1 MNKHMLEVR
10 VMTTNDGTVDVIQ
23 EVQGMEDSYIRL
35 QPEQLDTV
43 IGWLQE
49 AKEELSQGRSL
60 GDEAID
66 FLAGLPTTMLSSD
79 HPDYEVFQALKTR
92 IG

>member
-10 VMTTNDGTVDVIQ
+10 VMTTHDGTVDIIQ
-23 EVQGMEDSYIRL
+23 EVQGMDDSYVRL

-43 IGWLQE
+43 IGWLKE
-49 AKEELSQGRSL
+49 AKAELAEGRSL
-60 GDEAID
+60 GDEAIE
-66 FLAGLPTTMLSSD
+66 FLAGLNANMLSSD
-79 HPDYEVFQALKTR
+79 HPDYDRYQELKAR